1 MGLVLTTVLLAAG
14 AGRLAGGRL
23 RSLQR
28 LPYRGLA
35 LLWGAV
41 AALGAGLS
49 LVLAGVPARAA
60 AGGGLAVAA
69 GLVAAFCVR
78 SRAVPGLGLLGAG
91 LLLNAAVGLGNGGMP
106 VSAYAAARA
115 GVDPAAATA
124 DERHLPAGAGTVL
137 PWLGDVIPVPLPV
150 RPEVVSA
157 GDVLGAAGLGQ
168 LVLTAMLAGRRAGT
182 GGGSAGRASRRGTRR
197 AWSPRPPSATVL

>member
-1 MGLVLTTVLLAAG
+1 MGLVLTTVVLAVV

-23 RSLQR
+23 RALQR
-28 LPYRGLA
+28 LPYRGFA

-41 AALGAGLS
+41 GALGAGVALA
-49 LVLAGVPARAA
+49 LAGVPARAA
-60 AGGGLAVAA
+60 ERGAPAVAA
-69 GLVAAFCVR
+69 ALVAAFCLR

-91 LLLNAAVGLGNGGMP
+91 LLLNAAVVLGNGGMP

-115 GVDPAAATA
+115 GVDPVAATA
-124 DERHLPAGAGTVL
+124 DARHLPAGAGTLL

-150 RPEVVSA
+150 RPEVVSV
-157 GDVLGAAGLGQ
+157 GDMLGAAGLGQ
-168 LVLTAMLAGRRAGT
+168 LVLTAMLAGRAT
-182 GGGSAGRASRRGTRR
+182 RRGTRR

>member
-1 MGLVLTTVLLAAG
+1 MGLVLTTVVLAVV

-23 RSLQR
+23 RALER
-28 LPYRGLA
+28 LPYRGFG

-41 AALGAGLS
+41 GALGAGVS
-49 LVLAGVPARAA
+49 LALAGVPARVVE
-60 AGGGLAVAA
+60 GGGVAVAA
-69 GLVAAFCVR
+69 GLVAAFCLR

-91 LLLNAAVGLGNGGMP
+91 LLLNAAVVLGNGGMP
-106 VSAYAAARA
+106 VSAYAAGRA
-115 GVDPAAATA
+115 GVDPVAAAA
-124 DERHLPAGAGTVL
+124 DARHLPADAGTLL

-157 GDVLGAAGLGQ
+157 GDLLGAAGLGQ
-168 LVLTAMLAGRRAGT
+168 LVLTAMLAGRPT
-182 GGGSAGRASRRGTRR
+182 RRGTRR